1 MYIYAQSNEADELGV
16 VNLTHVRVDHQKD
29 LENMLNVRSF
39 SLPLLFS
46 VVAVK

>member
-29 LENMLNVRSF
+29 LENMLNVRS
-39 SLPLLFS
+39 SHY
-46 VVAVK
+46 